1 MLSGRY
7 PRSSRRVGERN
18 EMTTNQL
25 KYFITIADHGS
36 IQKAAFLLDVTPSS
50 LSQFLRKLEWSLE
63 QPLFFRPGKNSLPL
77 TLTPAGTRYYQYCK
91 EHLRVWIET
100 EDRLTALR
108 QHQPGSYRI
117 GSSGSYSYLH
127 AFLPMLQS
135 ESSPE
140 AQLHIVFDTAANL
153 QNRLL
158 MGTGYGARCVLSP
171 ESGPAI

>member
-1 MLSGRY
+1 
-7 PRSSRRVGERN
+7 
-18 EMTTNQL
+18 MTTNQL

-108 QHQPGSYRI
+108 QHQLAGLDI
-117 GSSGSYSYLH
+117 
-127 AFLPMLQS
+127 
-135 ESSPE
+135 
-140 AQLHIVFDTAANL
+140 ITAENDILA
-153 QNRLL
+153 
-158 MGTGYGARCVLSP
+158 G
-171 ESGPAI
+171 